1 MSQPREGMV
10 RMRSVAE
17 ALALICSSVKP
28 RPAQVTSLLE
38 SMGQTLAED
47 IVSDLDSPPFD
58 KSLVDGYAL
67 RASDDGTGTRSFF
80 VIEEITAGQMP
91 LREIT
96 PGTAARVMTGAPMPS
111 GADAVVPIERTALD
125 SMTERVTI
133 LSEAQLKPGT
143 NVGKRGTA
151 MQRGELV
158 LREGRAIRPQEVALL
173 AELGQSW
180 VKVVPRPTISLLST
194 GDELVSIEETPSG
207 AQIRNSNQSMLAA
220 QVQLLGATPI
230 VHGIARD
237 NLDELRHK
245 IGRALQA
252 DILCLTG
259 GVSAGKLDL
268 VPQVLKELGV
278 KELFHKIHMRP
289 GKPLWYGYLPP
300 ERTAD
305 NLPRWIFGLPGNPVS
320 SMVCFEVFVRTAV
333 RRLLNLSPAEPVPWL
348 AELESDFQF
357 SDPRPTYLPARMEAQ
372 GTGWR
377 VKPVDWKGSF
387 DLKSTASSNALM
399 VLPAGPNDL
408 VRGALVEVVPFTG
421 WIGAA

>member
-1 MSQPREGMV
+1 
-10 RMRSVAE
+10 MRSVAE
-17 ALALICSSVKP
+17 ALALIVSSVQP

-38 SMGQTLAED
+38 SLGQTLAEE

-80 VIEEITAGQMP
+80 VVEEITAGQMP
-91 LREIT
+91 RREVG
-96 PGTAARVMTGAPMPS
+96 PGTAARVMTGAPMPV

-125 SMTERVTI
+125 TMTERVTI

-151 MQRGELV
+151 MQKGELV
-158 LREGRAIRPQEVALL
+158 LREGRMIRPQEVALM
-173 AELGQSW
+173 AELGQTW
-180 VKVVPRPTISLLST
+180 VKVAPRPTVSLLST
-194 GDELVSIEETPSG
+194 GDELVAIEETPG
-207 AQIRNSNQSMLAA
+207 PAQIRNSNQSMLAA
-220 QVQLLGATPI
+220 QVQVLGAIPI
-230 VHGIARD
+230 AHGIARD
-237 NLDELRHK
+237 TLDDLRQK

-278 KELFHKIHMRP
+278 KELFHKLQMRP
-289 GKPLWYGYLPP
+289 GKPLWYGYLPA

-320 SMVCFEVFVRTAV
+320 SMVCFELFVRTAI
-333 RRLLNLSPAEPVPWL
+333 RRLLNLTPAEPVPL
-348 AELESDFQF
+348 MAELEIDFQF
-357 SDPRPTYLPARMEAQ
+357 SDPRPTYLPARMETQ

-387 DLKSTASSNALM
+387 DLKSTALSNALM

-408 VRGALVEVVPFTG
+408 VRGALVEVIPFTG
-421 WIGAA
+421 RE